1 MKVYLDEKEILEIT
15 QTDLDLLGHDLLDV
29 QGEIERRIQWVISH
43 KCEQIYNRMK
53 AEWTQRFLDA
63 DTLPP
68 KTREAFVAVV
78 KAQPTYK
85 DRAAREAEAKALM
98 DAQVTGNP

>member
-43 KCEQIYNRMK
+43 KCEQVFNRMK
-53 AEWTQRFLDA
+53 AEYTPKFLDA

-68 KTREAFVAVV
+68 KTREAFVAAV
-78 KAQPTYK
+78 KVRADYK
-85 DRAAREAEAKALM
+85 DRVARDAEAKIPG
-98 DAQVTGNP
+98 Q